1 MNNETY
7 LRMLILLLP
16 FLDFNFFNKTD
27 FSYKELEETILL
39 SIKYHGQFNDIDEI
53 KNIIQYY
60 YYNEKYSVYD
70 LISILVDLSDSLL
83 TYHHNHIMVDIFH
96 KNKELNDILSPF
108 HNKIIP
114 FIEIN
119 RLISDNLLTVIYN
132 YENNYRLEYILR
144 NDLIKPISV
153 VNFQLE
159 TVLNKG
165 IAETHTHLFGSTP
178 YEVQWSWIMDKL
190 YDENCLVV
198 KELLNGI
205 DENKGI
211 KFHKNYLQIN
221 ANLGKMILYTS
232 IIRILMIEFIASTKG
247 RIDTFFDRYL
257 NAVYKIKK
265 LNNEECNYLVKVIR
279 CFLESKFY
287 GENNFVLHYGVLNK
301 IISNNTDYFRL
312 CLNNALSL
320 DDLRA
325 LEEKQETNSNR
336 DYNRL
341 EFLFLYLCY
350 ERYKD
355 NLEDEMFAKFFLQYI
370 RYKNILHSLINQSS
384 DIKGFFEFQMY
395 FKSQHSMIDSNSVM
409 FTPIFQ
415 TYAYDKV
422 KYLEI
427 RIGHV
432 QANQKNELVPINK
445 VINSMEKTFK
455 KFIDTYINFLE
466 NSSTMVHAGLI
477 MHFNKKVDYSN
488 SDLDDVK
495 AANKK
500 CWYDYVLTKDE
511 KLLRYKLYREECF
524 LNLAVF
530 YNLRSKYKNADKY
543 LLAIDAA
550 SNELN
555 MEPWVLA
562 PVFRS
567 VKDRYIDTLK
577 EKMNYYDLEYN
588 RSMPLNITYH
598 VGEVFN
604 SIVSGLR
611 HVDEVV
617 EFYGF
622 QNGERL
628 GHASILGIDTDQ
640 YSKVKKIISLPV
652 IELLDNW
659 LWLYHIKSEKNLFN
673 EISPTYIEEKIW
685 KIVHYIYEDNSHHIP
700 GEINI
705 HKLYDAYKL
714 QFEEYD
720 FDQKFYEECNFGQK
734 NYPCYFAKE
743 ENDWSSRML
752 FYSRHCICYL
762 KKMNSIIQV
771 EIDDDIKRM
780 IYREAQKYLLKK
792 IANRGIVVETNPISN
807 YLIGN
812 FNSIFNH
819 PIVNI
824 NDTYKDSGVSN
835 HIISTINTD
844 NPGIFST
851 TLSNQF
857 GYIEQLLLDSGYS
870 KEQVLKWIDLIRENG
885 INSSFIYNKGYTKE
899 QVLNELKDIQK
910 QL

>member
-16 FLDFNFFNKTD
+16 YLDINFFNKTD
-27 FSYKELEETILL
+27 FDYTELEETILL
-39 SIKYHGQFNDIDEI
+39 SIKYHGRFNDIDEI

-60 YYNEKYSVYD
+60 YYKEKYNVHD
-70 LISILVDLSDSLL
+70 LINILVDLSDSLL

-96 KNKELNDILSPF
+96 KNKKLDDILSPF

-132 YENNYRLEYILR
+132 YENDYRLEYILR

-159 TVLNKG
+159 MVLNKG

-178 YEVQWSWIMDKL
+178 YEVQWSWLMNKL

-198 KELLNGI
+198 KDLLNEI
-205 DENKGI
+205 DKNKGV
-211 KFHKNYLQIN
+211 KFHKDYLQIN

-232 IIRILMIEFIASTKG
+232 VVRILMIEFVASVKG
-247 RIDTFFDRYL
+247 KMKSSFNEYL
-257 NAVYKIKK
+257 KTIYSIRG
-265 LNNEECNYLVKVIR
+265 LNNSEYNYIEEMIR
-279 CFLESKFY
+279 SFIKNEFY
-287 GENNFVLHYGVLNK
+287 GENNFDKHFEVLSK
-301 IISNNTDYFRL
+301 IINNNPSYFMT
-312 CLNNALSL
+312 CLKNALSL
-320 DDLRA
+320 KDLIA
-325 LEEKQETNSNR
+325 LNEKNESNSTN
-336 DYNRL
+336 DYNQL

-350 ERYKD
+350 ERYKYNPD
-355 NLEDEMFAKFFLQYI
+355 DEKFAILFLQYI
-370 RYKNILHSLINQSS
+370 RYKNILHSIINQSS

-395 FKSQHSMIDSNSVM
+395 FRSQHSMIDSDSVI

-432 QANQKNELVPINK
+432 QSNKKNELVHIDK
-445 VINSMEKTFK
+445 VINSMKNTFV
-455 KFIDTYINFLE
+455 KFIDSYINFLE

-477 MHFNKKVDYSN
+477 MHFNKKTDYSN
-488 SDLDDVK
+488 SDLDDLNV
-495 AANKK
+495 ANKK

-511 KLLRYKLYREECF
+511 RLLRYKLYREECF

-530 YNLRSKYKNADKY
+530 YSLRGKYKNADKY

-550 SNELN
+550 GNELN

-577 EKMNYYDLEYN
+577 EKMEYYGLEYN
-588 RSMPLNITYH
+588 RSFPLNITYH

-628 GHASILGIDTDQ
+628 GHATILGIDTDQ
-640 YSKVKKIISLPV
+640 YSKVKKIISLPI

-659 LWLYHIKSEKNLFN
+659 LWLYHIKSEKNLFK

-685 KIVHYIYEDNSHHIP
+685 KIVHYIYEDDNHHIP
-700 GEINI
+700 GEINL

-714 QFEEYD
+714 QFEEYN
-720 FDQKFYEECNFGQK
+720 FNQKFYDECKFGQK
-734 NYPCYFAKE
+734 RYPCYFTKE
-743 ENDWSSRML
+743 KNEWSSQML

-771 EIDDDIKRM
+771 EIDDDFKRM
-780 IYREAQKYLLKK
+780 IYHEAQEYMLKK
-792 IANRGIVVETNPISN
+792 VANRGIVVETNPISN

-819 PIVNI
+819 PIINI
-824 NDTYKDSGVSN
+824 NDTYKDNEVSN
-835 HIISTINTD
+835 HVISTINTD

-885 INSSFIYNKGYTKE
+885 MNSSFIHNKGYTKE
-899 QVLNELKDIQK
+899 QVLNELKDIKK